1 MTPVQTSLAWSVG
14 LLLGM
19 LICLEIGYR
28 IGSYG
33 VEKHLDLAHEGTGTI
48 EAAVFA
54 LPDCCWPSRLAV
66 RCRGWKRD
74 AR

>member
-14 LLLGM
+14 LFVGM
-19 LICLEIGYR
+19 LIFLEAGYR

-33 VEKHLDLAHEGTGTI
+33 VEKHLELEHEGTGTI

-54 LPDCCWPSRLAV
+54 LLGLLVAFTLVAP
-66 RCRGWKRD
+66 
-74 AR
+74 